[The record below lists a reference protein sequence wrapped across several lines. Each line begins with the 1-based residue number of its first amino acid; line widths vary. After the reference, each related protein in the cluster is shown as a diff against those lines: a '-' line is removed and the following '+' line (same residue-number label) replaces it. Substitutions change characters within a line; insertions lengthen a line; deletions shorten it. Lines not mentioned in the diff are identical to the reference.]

1 MLEGTGSDADVED
14 RLLAL
19 KRDMGLLGP
28 AESEAP
34 KALEAAD
41 DDEEVDVEIVEADVE
56 VDDGSEEDEA
66 DEEE

>member
-1 MLEGTGSDADVED
+1 MRRMWRRLTQRHLSED

-28 AESEAP
+28 AEAEAP
-34 KALEAAD
+34 KALEAA
-41 DDEEVDVEIVEADVE
+41 EEDMEPEVIDAEVEAVEIT
-56 VDDGSEEDEA
+56 EA

>member
-1 MLEGTGSDADVED
+1 MLEGVGDGADVED

-28 AESEAP
+28 ASEEAP

-41 DDEEVDVEIVEADVE
+41 DDGDDVIDAVVETIEI
-56 VDDGSEEDEA
+56 DEA
-66 DEEE
+66 IEE